1 MIYVPAHTNRIGEA
15 RASHPAGSRLRQHGP
30 NRAEVGDIMLKN
42 KIVADRDLLD
52 RMDWQASSPDGEF
65 NLDSVD
71 SVQSFFK
78 QEAINDKTAPRERR
92 VDASFA
98 QAAAK
103 ELAPFQLL
111 NKSSTLQG
119 CR

>member
-1 MIYVPAHTNRIGEA
+1 MHCVDCA
-15 RASHPAGSRLRQHGP
+15 P
-30 NRAEVGDIMLKN
+30 NRAEIIDIFLKDHIGN
-42 KIVADRDLLD
+42 DRALLD
-52 RMDWQASSPDGEF
+52 RMDWQARSPNGEF
-65 NLDSVD
+65 DLDSVD
-71 SVQSFFK
+71 SVQTFFK
-78 QEAINDKTAPRERR
+78 QEGIIDRTAPRDRL

-103 ELAPFQLL
+103 ELAPFRLL